1 MQSLGIDEKHDPING
16 HSRPSVGTPGLSGM
30 GATTSGPSA
39 HSSGLL
45 PGANGKGQDNK
56 KKMHPAVI
64 IVLWIALSSSVIVYN
79 KCVPSARRSSG
90 QTSKET
96 DEQSR

>member
-45 PGANGKGQDNK
+45 PGAGKGQDNK

-79 KCVPSARRSSG
+79 KCVASRREFRPHLG
-90 QTSKET
+90 G
-96 DEQSR
+96 D